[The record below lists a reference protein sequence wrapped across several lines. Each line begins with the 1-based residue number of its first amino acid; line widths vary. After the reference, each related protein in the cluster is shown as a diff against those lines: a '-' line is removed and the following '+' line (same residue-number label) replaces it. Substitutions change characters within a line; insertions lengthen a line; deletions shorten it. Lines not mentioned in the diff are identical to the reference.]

1 MKRASDLF
9 SEQDRRVVRAAV
21 EEAERGTAG
30 EIVPVVATTSG
41 RYDRGEDLFGLVVAV
56 VALTAAWVL
65 RQGIRVEEGTWS
77 SVYTLGLGL
86 VPVLL
91 IVVLGFVAGTAL
103 ASYFPVLR
111 LPFIGRREMREE
123 VERGAEAAFQRY
135 RVRGTAA
142 GTGIVIYVSLYE
154 RLVRVLGDDAIA
166 ARLSPADW
174 QAVCDLAVDGLRHG
188 RAAEGL
194 ASAIRKSGE
203 LLSRHFPIQPDDR
216 NELSNDLRLI
226 D

>member
-1 MKRASDLF
+1 VKRASELF
-9 SEQDRRVVRAAV
+9 SEEDRRVIGAAV

-30 EIVPVVATTSG
+30 EIVPVVATASG

-56 VALTAAWVL
+56 IALAIAWL
-65 RQGIRVEEGTWS
+65 ALQGIRVEEGTWTTG
-77 SVYTLGLGL
+77 YTLGLGL

-91 IVVLGFVAGTAL
+91 IVVVGFIAGAAT
-103 ASYFPVLR
+103 ASYVPVLR
-111 LPFIGRREMREE
+111 LPFIGKREMQDE

-142 GTGIVIYVSLYE
+142 GTGIVIYVSVYE
-154 RLVRVLGDDAIA
+154 RMVRVLGDDAVA
-166 ARLSPADW
+166 ERLSAADW
-174 QAVCDLAVDGLRHG
+174 QAVCDLAVHGLRNG

-203 LLSRHFPIQPDDR
+203 LLSRHFPIRPDDR
-216 NELSNDLRLI
+216 DELSNDLHLI